1 MEEAVNLQ
9 VYKVLRTGAGEG
21 RNDTVWERSRVWVWV
36 WVWVRAGLGGYGNG
50 SLYVILGPR
59 NTGDKNCVSFQDRRT
74 ERSEVVADNLMSMN
88 NGGAN
93 NTDLRRKVKR
103 ALEGRKWRGNG
114 WGVSGRIGGSKVGVE
129 WMTGK
134 PGWTKKGKTVTYAD
148 RCIHAENC
156 DYYW

>member
-1 MEEAVNLQ
+1 MNLQ
-9 VYKVLRTGAGEG
+9 VYKVLRTGAGEKEEMIQYG
-21 RNDTVWERSRVWVWV
+21 SVRGFGFGFGVRV
-36 WVWVRAGLGGYGNG
+36 GLGGYGNG

-103 ALEGRKWRGNG
+103 AIEGRKWRGNG
-114 WGVSGRIGGSKVGVE
+114 WGVSGRIGGEQSRGGVDDWE
-129 WMTGK
+129 AWMN
-134 PGWTKKGKTVTYAD
+134 KKRQDGD
-148 RCIHAENC
+148 ICRQMHACRNC
-156 DYYW
+156 DYY